1 MSERAAIAELPQHYF
16 YPMLRFLFRNAR
28 RDPQKLAEDRR
39 RHLATVVRHAW
50 EQIPFY
56 RDHWRSA
63 GLSEHDFESE
73 IDLTRLPFVEKN
85 QIVEADESACD
96 ARVPVEARQIMQTS
110 GTSGRAIRVQR
121 VAMEMRTPRRS
132 ILRMLRRAGAWPWH
146 RFITY
151 ASPWLRDRSG
161 MFIQK
166 VVKTSY
172 LAPAAT
178 MDEQIARIEEFRPHG
193 IIGQTGGLYLLARE
207 IARRGQKFPMRW
219 VAPTGTT
226 LVPDMRRAMIEA
238 FGSDPLDLYG
248 AIEVGPVSWQC
259 VRGNYHV
266 DADRVIVEIV
276 DAQGR
281 RLPDGEFGQV
291 VVTSLFSFTQ
301 PFIRYRLL
309 DIGALSTRTCDCGC
323 RFPLMEP
330 VQGRINDFLPTP
342 GGELVTPHFF
352 FHIYDAAGRSPV
364 KEWRII
370 QENLESL
377 LYEYIPEPNF
387 DARVFE
393 HGMQVIRERFGGRC
407 TLRTAQVSEVPMS
420 PTGKR
425 TCIISKL
432 RPSEV
437 AAFRPWIGEKVEQ
450 LVPGGAETPR

>member
-1 MSERAAIAELPQHYF
+1 MPQGRTEADLPPHSFYSLIRFFVRNPIRAPDQIARE
-16 YPMLRFLFRNAR
+16 AR
-28 RDPQKLAEDRR
+28 A
-39 RHLATVVRHAW
+39 HLCAVVRHAG
-50 EQIPFY
+50 EHIPFY
-56 RDHWRSA
+56 REHWRAA
-63 GLSEHDFESE
+63 GFDWRDFESAP
-73 IDLTRLPFVEKN
+73 DLARIPFVEKN
-85 QIVEADESACD
+85 LIVDADEAVCD
-96 ARVPVEARQIMQTS
+96 ARVPAAARQIMQTS
-110 GTSGRAIRVQR
+110 GTSGRAIKVQR
-121 VAMEMRTPRRS
+121 VLLEMRQTRRS
-132 ILRMLRRAGAWPWH
+132 VLRMLWRAGAWPWH

-166 VVKTSY
+166 FVKTSY
-172 LAPAAT
+172 LAPAST
-178 MDEQIARIEEFRPHG
+178 LDEQIERLREFKPHG

-207 IARRGQKFPMRW
+207 IVRRKLQFPQRW

-226 LVPDMRRAMIEA
+226 LVPDMRRALVAA
-238 FGSDPLDLYG
+238 FASDPLDLYG

-259 VRGNYHV
+259 RRGNYHI
-266 DADRVIVEIV
+266 DADRVMVEIV
-276 DAQGR
+276 DGNGK

-309 DIGALSTRTCDCGC
+309 DIGAISRRTCDCGC

-342 GGELVTPHFF
+342 AGELVTPHFF

-370 QENLESL
+370 QEDLHSL
-377 LYEYIPEPNF
+377 LYEYIPEADF
-387 DARVFE
+387 DVRVFE
-393 HGMQVIRERFGGRC
+393 HGMQMIRNRFGSQC
-407 TLRTAQVSEVPMS
+407 SLRTQAVSEVPMS

-425 TCIISKL
+425 TCIISNL
-432 RPSEV
+432 RPAEV

-450 LVPGGAETPR
+450 LVPAEGPP